1 MHDIAISFYI
11 TLIFFP
17 ELGAVWFV
25 PFPATPIRGKPKFW
39 QAKRPPLFRPRVGV
53 KSELPTKILASKPGL
68 QTKRS
73 STLVV
78 NAKILAW

>member
-1 MHDIAISFYI
+1 MYDIAISFYI

-39 QAKRPPLFRPRVGV
+39 RAKRPPLFRPRVGV
-53 KSELPTKILASKPGL
+53 KSELPTKILAWHPNQGSKP
-68 QTKRS
+68 
-73 STLVV
+73 
-78 NAKILAW
+78 NAPLRW